1 MKNEV
6 RLTLEFNGVTYAVTL
21 NVTNN
26 VVDALESDDSVRNAV
41 YATLN
46 ASMTEFTE
54 DLGITIDALDIA
66 INTLR
71 REGTIK

>member
-71 REGTIK
+71 RKGTIK